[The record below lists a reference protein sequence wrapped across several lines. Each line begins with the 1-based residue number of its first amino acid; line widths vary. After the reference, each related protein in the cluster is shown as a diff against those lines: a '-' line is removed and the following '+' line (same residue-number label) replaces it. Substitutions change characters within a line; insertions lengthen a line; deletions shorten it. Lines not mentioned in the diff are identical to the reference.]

1 MKNLKKSAIFYFD
14 AQNFYKRARTIFSG
28 IKYPNFNPIA
38 LSNLIAKRYSLEIQK
53 IKFYTGIPPKKRNPH
68 WNQFWSKKLA
78 LMGKNKK
85 VTIFTRKTQ
94 LREKIVII
102 EGKEHKITF
111 DVEKGIDARMTIDIV
126 RDALRQE
133 SQAIVI
139 FSEDQDLSEAISEL
153 KIIAKSQNR
162 YIHIFSAAPHSPSQ
176 YGRYIYGSEHI
187 KISEKDYNQCIDN
200 RDYR

>member
-1 MKNLKKSAIFYFD
+1 MQNLKKSAIFYFD
-14 AQNFYKRARTIFSG
+14 AQNFYKRARTTFSG
-28 IKYPNFNPIA
+28 IKYPNFNPVA
-38 LSNLIAKRYSLEIQK
+38 LSHLVAQQYSLEIQK
-53 IKFYTGIPPKKRNPH
+53 IKFYTGIPPKKRNLH

-94 LREKIVII
+94 LREKIII
-102 EGKEHKITF
+102 VEGKEHQITF

-133 SQAIVI
+133 SKAIVI
-139 FSEDQDLSEAISEL
+139 FSEDQDLSEAINEL

-162 YIHIFSAAPHSPSQ
+162 YINIFSATPHSPSQ
-176 YGRYIYGSEHI
+176 YGKPIYGSKHI
-187 KISEKDYNQCIDN
+187 KISEADYNQCIDN